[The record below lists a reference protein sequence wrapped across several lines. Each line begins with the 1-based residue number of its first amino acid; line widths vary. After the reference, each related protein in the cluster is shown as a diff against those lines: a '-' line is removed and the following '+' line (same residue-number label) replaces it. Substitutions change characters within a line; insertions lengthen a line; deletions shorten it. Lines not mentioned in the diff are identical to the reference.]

1 MLCRCLGQLSQLLS
15 LNSFPG
21 TKRIELYYLFFFL
34 GGLKELEERLRKVQQ
49 GTVEDYLSK
58 KKEEDDNDTVKD
70 LSEMYVDLRIHDSK
84 DAYKRL
90 ETRTHHD
97 VLELQKDYNSCRPI
111 DVKDLYLPEREQA
124 SAPRRVLVDG
134 KAGIGKTMLTMHVL
148 DMWVN
153 GQLPFRYV
161 FYFALRNL
169 SQFSSCSLTELF
181 SEHHEGE
188 NTAEFAKLIT
198 EHPEESLLVLDG
210 ADEVRGEMPAL
221 VASILQGE
229 TLNKASVLVTT
240 RPGGIT
246 DYKFDKT
253 AEIYGLTPEKIDE
266 YTSKFCGDDKHLKT
280 CIDNYIKT
288 NSSIAAL
295 CYVPFQCGLVCRI
308 VKAKEDSKDSKK
320 ELPATITQLYILAVT
335 HLGAKLYNPNKTYG
349 TVDEDDV
356 FGKLR
361 KPLLNHA
368 KLSIVG
374 MGEYPVKVTFSTKE
388 IKELHLEEAVTEC
401 GLLTLSKEKNKLQG
415 THRCTYSFIH
425 LTVQEFLSAL
435 ALVNNRNDVKSLMK
449 KSRNDGQLDLMW
461 MFLCGLIGDHKNK
474 TFLDSLDCQTQM
486 TAEWLLQLVIQRER
500 DETRRDHK
508 QSVLLVLLIVFEAQ
522 QPELWS
528 TVKHYVVEDG
538 GKLDLSRQHIS
549 AVELNAMTFVF
560 QKSDITSLK

>member
-1 MLCRCLGQLSQLLS
+1 MSQLLS
-15 LNSFPG
+15 LNSFSG
-21 TKRIELYYLFFFL
+21 TKRIELYYLFLFP

-111 DVKDLYLPEREQA
+111 DVKDLFLPEREQA

-134 KAGIGKTMLTMHVL
+134 KAGIGKTMLTMHIL

-153 GQLPFRYV
+153 GQLSFRYV

-181 SEHHEGE
+181 REHHEGE

-198 EHPEESLLVLDG
+198 EHPEDSLLVFDG

-229 TLNKASVLVTT
+229 TLKKASVLVTT

-253 AEIYGLTPEKIDE
+253 AEIYGLTQEKIDE

-288 NSSIAAL
+288 NSNIAGL
-295 CYVPFQCGLVCRI
+295 CYVPVQCGLVCRI
-308 VKAKEDSKDSKK
+308 VKAKEDSKDSKE

-335 HLGAKLYNPNKTYG
+335 HLGAKLYNPNKAYG

-356 FGKLR
+356 FGKLM

-368 KLSIVG
+368 KLARVG
-374 MGEYPVKVTFSTKE
+374 MGESPVKVTFSTKE
-388 IKELHLEEAVTEC
+388 IKKLHLEKAATEC
-401 GLLTLSKEKNKLQG
+401 GLLTLSKEKNKVQG

-474 TFLDSLDCQTQM
+474 TFLDSMGCQTQM
-486 TAEWLLQLVIQRER
+486 TAERLLQLVIQRER

-538 GKLDLSRQHIS
+538 GKLDLHGQHIS
-549 AVELNAMTFVF
+549 PVELNAMTFVF